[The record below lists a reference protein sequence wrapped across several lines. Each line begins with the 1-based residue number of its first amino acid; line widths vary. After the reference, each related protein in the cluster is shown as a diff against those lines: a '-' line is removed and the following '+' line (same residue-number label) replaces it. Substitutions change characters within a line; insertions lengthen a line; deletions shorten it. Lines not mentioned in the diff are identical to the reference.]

1 MRGAFKYCTWF
12 YEWTQNWFFNVLKMK
27 KSCIP
32 AGSNVDKTL
41 MRAGFLFFV
50 IFGIGAF
57 YVKSA
62 IFGVKWVRMIIIINK
77 IGVFGGKV
85 V

>member
-1 MRGAFKYCTWF
+1 
-12 YEWTQNWFFNVLKMK
+12 MK

-62 IFGVKWVRMIIIINK
+62 IFGVK
-77 IGVFGGKV
+77 
-85 V
+85 